1 VSENF
6 SAWHRRD
13 AVFSSP
19 GSPADGTGG
28 MWTAMDAMN
37 SKTRL
42 ESRPILPATGLAG
55 SRNPTAHTPKYEEPV
70 KGHGSYIL
78 RERIAEHIFWV
89 IR

>member
-42 ESRPILPATGLAG
+42 ESRPILPETGLAG
-55 SRNPTAHTPKYEEPV
+55 SRNPTAHTPKYEESENCTV
-70 KGHGSYIL
+70 AICNK
-78 RERIAEHIFWV
+78 
-89 IR
+89 